1 LIPAPHPQHRL
12 LVATVLL
19 TLIGAAPAAACP
31 RTASRGL
38 HDRLVASDA
47 AFVGKRVKP
56 GVYRVQVRVRGELGR
71 RVRVRGVR
79 GCGVPKRAGLLLD
92 RRKGRWWATVAV
104 APSELFKASGIG
116 P

>member
-1 LIPAPHPQHRL
+1 MKRL
-12 LVATVLL
+12 LIGTVLL

-31 RTASRGL
+31 HTSTRGL

-47 AFVGKRVKP
+47 AFVGKRIKP
-56 GVYRVQVRVRGELGR
+56 GLYRVQTRVRGDLGR

-79 GCGVPKRAGLLLD
+79 GCGVPRRVGLLLD
-92 RRKGRWWATVAV
+92 RRHGHWVATTAV
-104 APSELFKASGIG
+104 PPSELFKASGIG

>member
-1 LIPAPHPQHRL
+1 MKRL

-31 RTASRGL
+31 RKSARGL
-38 HDRLVASDA
+38 HDRLVAADA
-47 AFVGKRVKP
+47 AFVGKRVKA

-79 GCGVPKRAGLLLD
+79 GCGVPQRAGLVLD
-92 RRKGRWWATVAV
+92 RGHWVATVAV
-104 APSELFKASGIG
+104 KPGDLLKAAGIG

>member
-1 LIPAPHPQHRL
+1 MNRL

-31 RTASRGL
+31 RTSTRGL

-47 AFVGKRVKP
+47 AFVGKRIKP
-56 GVYRVQVRVRGELGR
+56 DLYRVQTRVRGDLGTKVRVRGI
-71 RVRVRGVR
+71 R
-79 GCGVPKRAGLLLD
+79 GCGVPKRAGILLD
-92 RRKGRWWATVAV
+92 RRHGHWVATTAV

>member
-1 LIPAPHPQHRL
+1 VKRL

-31 RTASRGL
+31 RTSTRGL

-56 GVYRVQVRVRGELGR
+56 GVYRVQTRVRGDLGK
-71 RVRVRGVR
+71 RVRVRGIR
-79 GCGVPKRAGLLLD
+79 GCGVPKRVGILLD
-92 RRKGRWWATVAV
+92 RRHGHWVATAAV
-104 APSELFKASGIG
+104 DPSELFKASGIG

>member
-1 LIPAPHPQHRL
+1 MKRL

-31 RTASRGL
+31 RTSERGL
-38 HDRLVASDA
+38 HKRLVASDA
-47 AFVGKRVKP
+47 AFVGKRIKP
-56 GVYRVQVRVRGELGR
+56 GLYRVQTRVRGDLGK
-71 RVRVRGVR
+71 RVRVRGIR

-92 RRKGRWWATVAV
+92 RWHGHWVATAAV
-104 APSELFKASGIG
+104 DPSELFKASGIG

>member
-1 LIPAPHPQHRL
+1 VKRL

-31 RTASRGL
+31 RTSERGL

-47 AFVGKRVKP
+47 AFVGKRIKP
-56 GVYRVQVRVRGELGR
+56 GLYRVQTRVRGGLGK
-71 RVRVRGVR
+71 RVRVRGIR
-79 GCGVPKRAGLLLD
+79 GCGVPKRAGILLD
-92 RRKGRWWATVAV
+92 RRHGHWVATAAV
-104 APSELFKASGIG
+104 DPSELFKASGIG

>member
-1 LIPAPHPQHRL
+1 VKRL

-31 RTASRGL
+31 RKSARGL
-38 HDRLVASDA
+38 HDRLVAADA
-47 AFVGKRVKP
+47 AFVGKRVKA

-92 RRKGRWWATVAV
+92 RRDRHWVVTAAV
-104 APSELFKASGIG
+104 KPGALLNAAGIG

>member
-1 LIPAPHPQHRL
+1 MNRL

-31 RTASRGL
+31 RTSERGL

-47 AFVGKRVKP
+47 AFVGKRIKP
-56 GVYRVQVRVRGELGR
+56 GLYRVQVRVRGDLGQ
-71 RVRVRGVR
+71 RVRVRRIR
-79 GCGVPKRAGLLLD
+79 GCGVPKRAGILLD
-92 RRKGRWWATVAV
+92 RRHGHWVATAAV
-104 APSELFKASGIG
+104 DPSELFKASGIG

>member
-1 LIPAPHPQHRL
+1 MKL
-12 LVATVLL
+12 LLAATVLL

-31 RTASRGL
+31 RTSTRGL

-47 AFVGKRVKP
+47 AFVGKRIKP
-56 GVYRVQVRVRGELGR
+56 GLYRVQARVRGDLGK

-92 RRKGRWWATVAV
+92 RRHGHWVATTAV

>member
-1 LIPAPHPQHRL
+1 VNRR
-12 LVATVLL
+12 LVAAVLL

-31 RTASRGL
+31 RTSTRGL

-47 AFVGKRVKP
+47 WVAI
-56 GVYRVQVRVRGELGR
+56 
-71 RVRVRGVR
+71 
-79 GCGVPKRAGLLLD
+79 
-92 RRKGRWWATVAV
+92 TAV

>member
-1 LIPAPHPQHRL
+1 MKRL
-12 LVATVLL
+12 LLATVLL

-31 RTASRGL
+31 RTAVRGL

-47 AFVGKRVKP
+47 AFVGKRIKP
-56 GVYRVQVRVRGELGR
+56 GLYRVQTRVRGDLGK

-79 GCGVPKRAGLLLD
+79 GCGVSKRAGLLLD
-92 RRKGRWWATVAV
+92 RRHGHWVATTAV
-104 APSELFKASGIG
+104 PASELFKASGIG

>member
-1 LIPAPHPQHRL
+1 M
-12 LVATVLL
+12 
-19 TLIGAAPAAACP
+19 
-31 RTASRGL
+31 
-38 HDRLVASDA
+38 
-47 AFVGKRVKP
+47 GKRVKA

-92 RRKGRWWATVAV
+92 RRDRHWVVTAAV
-104 APSELFKASGIG
+104 KPGALLNAAGIG

>member
-1 LIPAPHPQHRL
+1 VKRL

-31 RTASRGL
+31 RTSERGL

-47 AFVGKRVKP
+47 AFVGKRLKP
-56 GVYRVQVRVRGELGR
+56 GLYRVQVRVRGDLGQ
-71 RVRVRGVR
+71 RVRVRGIR
-79 GCGVPKRAGLLLD
+79 GCGVPKRAGILLD
-92 RRKGRWWATVAV
+92 RRHGHWVATAAV
-104 APSELFKASGIG
+104 DPSELFKASGIG

>member
-1 LIPAPHPQHRL
+1 MNRL

-31 RTASRGL
+31 RTSTRGL

-56 GVYRVQVRVRGELGR
+56 GVYRVQTRVRGDLGK
-71 RVRVRGVR
+71 RVRVRGIR
-79 GCGVPKRAGLLLD
+79 GCGVPKRAGILLD
-92 RRKGRWWATVAV
+92 RRHGHWVATAAV
-104 APSELFKASGIG
+104 DPSELFKASWIG

>member
-1 LIPAPHPQHRL
+1 VKRL

-31 RTASRGL
+31 RTSERGL

-47 AFVGKRVKP
+47 AFVGKRIKP
-56 GVYRVQVRVRGELGR
+56 GLYRVQTRVRGDLGQ
-71 RVRVRGVR
+71 RVRVRGIR
-79 GCGVPKRAGLLLD
+79 GCGVPKRAGILLD
-92 RRKGRWWATVAV
+92 RRHGHWVATAAV
-104 APSELFKASGIG
+104 DPSELFKASGIG

>member
-1 LIPAPHPQHRL
+1 VNRL

-31 RTASRGL
+31 RTSERGL

-47 AFVGKRVKP
+47 AFVGKRLKP
-56 GVYRVQVRVRGELGR
+56 GLYRVQVRVRGDLGQ
-71 RVRVRGVR
+71 RVRVRGIR
-79 GCGVPKRAGLLLD
+79 GCGVPKRAGILLD
-92 RRKGRWWATVAV
+92 RRHGHWVATAAV
-104 APSELFKASGIG
+104 DPSELFKASGIG

>member
-1 LIPAPHPQHRL
+1 MKRL

-31 RTASRGL
+31 RTSARGL

-47 AFVGKRVKP
+47 AFVGKRIKP
-56 GVYRVQVRVRGELGR
+56 GLYRVQTRVRGDLGK
-71 RVRVRGVR
+71 RVRVRGIR
-79 GCGVPKRAGLLLD
+79 GCGVPKRAGILLD
-92 RRKGRWWATVAV
+92 RRHGHWVATAAV
-104 APSELFKASGIG
+104 DPSELVKASGIG

>member
-1 LIPAPHPQHRL
+1 VKRA

-19 TLIGAAPAAACP
+19 TLIGAAPAAGCP
-31 RTASRGL
+31 RKSARGL
-38 HDRLVASDA
+38 HDRLVAADA
-47 AFVGKRVKP
+47 AFVGKRVKA

-92 RRKGRWWATVAV
+92 RRDGHWVATVAV
-104 APSELFKASGIG
+104 KPGDLLKAAGIG